1 MGKLEVSDYTAS
13 AQELIDFLKSQEV
26 FDQKEFHFAKK
37 GLSDAGNST
46 VSQNNDP
53 DILGHLHISDVRDHF
68 GRQCVDLVQ
77 EGGGVHGIALAGYT
91 YVLEKMGVSF
101 TKLAGT
107 SAGAINTMLLNCT
120 LTDFELQEIKRYKE
134 EREGIH
140 TPNYQENKIAT
151 VYYGTRSEKI
161 LEILSKKEINTIIDG
176 HPSWQKILWNL
187 FKGQVDFHQ
196 VKKLI
201 KDYKYSLLTAI
212 SSLFVLIVCTIFFL
226 FFNDPGSSAA
236 KIVKGLTIIS
246 TLALLIAL
254 FLIGWGI
261 SKARKLWSQACHL
274 GINPGKNFE
283 QWIEDLLK
291 ENGIFTVHSLR
302 EKLDLETKILSPFY
316 FSPQLNKDPAYNEKD
331 ETEDEFEIIVVKDKD
346 GDEEYFNAE
355 SGSLDKLIERAYK
368 LPEDRIKRIVDRIW
382 DRLIRLA
389 SNIPTGSPESELV
402 AKRRIQPLKGLFEKA
417 ILLLDRSCGYTPD
430 ASGKYQL
437 GPYNR
442 EVTVV
447 TTDITNEIKVEFPAM
462 HKMYWGDDLQVSPAS
477 YVRASMAIPF
487 FFTPFE
493 VVHDPAQLQARE
505 IEWLKFMKIIKRK
518 DPHSASDKDST
529 LFVDGGTLSNF
540 PINIYATPEM
550 PLPRKP
556 TVGIKLQYED
566 ESIYNVV
573 NTEVREVG
581 SIVSTM
587 RYFYDRDFLA
597 KNDMY
602 KRTVRSIDT
611 GQIHWLNFALTET
624 DKLELFFRGA
634 LAAGL
639 FLIHTH
645 PQIEENRG
653 YWINKV
659 KNFGANIRC
668 GKIDGHDT
676 ITIYRDGKNNLR
688 HEDLENKDIH
698 FNWEEYKK
706 ERLLALS
713 GIKYQRNELK
723 KFPE

>member
-1 MGKLEVSDYTAS
+1 MEKLEVSDYTAS
-13 AQELIDFLKSQEV
+13 AQELIEFLKSKEV
-26 FDQKEFHFAKK
+26 FDQKEFHFTKE
-37 GLSDAGNST
+37 LHDGNSKG
-46 VSQNNDP
+46 SQNNDP
-53 DILGHLHISDVRDHF
+53 DILGHLHISDVRDRF

-107 SAGAINTMLLNCT
+107 SAGAINTMLLNCS
-120 LTDFELQEIKRYKE
+120 LTDFELQEIKRYTE
-134 EREGIH
+134 AHEIH
-140 TPNYQENKIAT
+140 TPNYQEDKIAT

-161 LEILSKKEINTIIDG
+161 LEILSKKEISTIIDG
-176 HPSWQKILWNL
+176 RPSWQKILLNL
-187 FKGQVDFHQ
+187 FKGRVDFHQ
-196 VKKLI
+196 LKKI
-201 KDYKYSLLTAI
+201 VKDYKRSALISI
-212 SSLFVLIVCTIFFL
+212 SSLFLLIICTLYFLIPHDPASTATKIF
-226 FFNDPGSSAA
+226 
-236 KIVKGLTIIS
+236 KGLTIIS
-246 TLALLIAL
+246 TLSLLITL
-254 FLIGWGI
+254 VLIGWGI
-261 SKARKLWSQACHL
+261 WKARKLWAQAYHL
-274 GINPGKNFE
+274 GINPGKEFE
-283 QWIEDLLK
+283 QWIERLLK

-316 FSPQLNKDPAYNEKD
+316 FSPELNKDPAYNEK
-331 ETEDEFEIIVVKDKD
+331 EKTNDEFEIIVVKDTD
-346 GDEEYFNAE
+346 GDEEYFNGE
-355 SGSLDKLIERAYK
+355 LNSLEKLIERTYK
-368 LPEDRIKRIVDRIW
+368 LPEHKIKRIVDRIW

-389 SNIPTGSPESELV
+389 SNIPTGSPEGELV
-402 AKRRIQPLKGLFEKA
+402 AKRRIQPLKVLFERA

-430 ASGKYQL
+430 ASGEYQL

-518 DPHSASDKDST
+518 DPHSTGVKDST
-529 LFVDGGTLSNF
+529 LFVDGGALSNF

-550 PLPRKP
+550 PMPRKP
-556 TVGIKLQYED
+556 TIGIKLEYED
-566 ESIYNVV
+566 ESIANVV
-573 NTEVREVG
+573 NTEVREIG

-634 LAAGL
+634 LAAAL

-645 PQIEENRG
+645 PKIEENRG

-659 KNFGANIRC
+659 KNFGTKIRC
-668 GKIDGHDT
+668 GKKIDDNDT
-676 ITIYRDGKNNLR
+676 ISIYRDGNNNLR

-713 GIKYQRNELK
+713 RIKYQRNELK

>member
-1 MGKLEVSDYTAS
+1 MEKLEVSDYTAS
-13 AQELIDFLKSQEV
+13 AQELIEFLKSKEV
-26 FDQKEFHFAKK
+26 FDQKEFHFTKRE
-37 GLSDAGNST
+37 ST
-46 VSQNNDP
+46 ASQDNDP

-77 EGGGVHGIALAGYT
+77 EGGGVHGVALAGYA
-91 YVLEKMGVSF
+91 YVLEKMGISF

-107 SAGAINTMLLNCT
+107 SAGAINTMLLNCS

-134 EREGIH
+134 EHKEVQ
-140 TPNYQENKIAT
+140 TPNYQEDKIAT
-151 VYYGTRSEKI
+151 VYYSTRSEKI
-161 LEILSKKEINTIIDG
+161 LEILSKKELSTIIDG
-176 HPSWQKILWNL
+176 RPSWQKILLSL
-187 FKGQVDFHQ
+187 FKGRVDFHQ
-196 VKKLI
+196 VKKII
-201 KDYKYSLLTAI
+201 KDYKRSILIAI
-212 SSLFVLIVCTIFFL
+212 SSLFLLIICTLFFL
-226 FFNDPGSSAA
+226 IPHDSASIA
-236 KIVKGLTIIS
+236 TKIFKGLTIIS
-246 TLALLIAL
+246 TLALLITL

-261 SKARKLWSQACHL
+261 WKARKLWEQAYHL
-274 GINPGKNFE
+274 GINPGKEFE
-283 QWIEDLLK
+283 QWIEQLLK

-316 FSPQLNKDPAYNEKD
+316 FSPELNKDRVYSEDK
-331 ETEDEFEIIVVKDKD
+331 TKDEFEIIVVKDKD
-346 GDEEYFNAE
+346 GDEEYFNGE
-355 SGSLDKLIERAYK
+355 LNSLEKLIERTYK
-368 LPEDRIKRIVDRIW
+368 LPADKIKRIVDRIW
-382 DRLIRLA
+382 DRLIRLG
-389 SNIPTGSPESELV
+389 SNIPTGSPEAELV
-402 AKRRIQPLKGLFEKA
+402 AKRRIQPLKVLFEKA
-417 ILLLDRSCGYTPD
+417 VLLLDRSCGYTPD
-430 ASGKYQL
+430 ASGDYQL

-493 VVHDPAQLQARE
+493 VVHDPSQLQARE

-518 DPHSASDKDST
+518 DPQSISNKDST

-556 TVGIKLQYED
+556 TIGIKLQYED
-566 ESIYNVV
+566 ESISNVV
-573 NTEVREVG
+573 NTEVREIG

-587 RYFYDRDFLA
+587 RYFYDRDFLS

-645 PQIEENRG
+645 PKIEENRG

-659 KNFGANIRC
+659 KNFGTRIRC
-668 GKIDGHDT
+668 GKKIDGNDT
-676 ITIYRDGKNNLR
+676 ISIYRDGINNLR

-713 GIKYQRNELK
+713 RIKYQRNELK

>member
-1 MGKLEVSDYTAS
+1 MEKLDVSDYTTS
-13 AQELIDFLKSQEV
+13 VQDLIEFLKSKEV
-26 FDQKEFHFAKK
+26 FDQKEFHFAKAVNI
-37 GLSDAGNST
+37 AGNPD
-46 VSQNNDP
+46 NNP
-53 DILGHLHISDVRDHF
+53 DVLGHLHISDVRDRF

-107 SAGAINTMLLNCT
+107 SAGAINTMLLNCS
-120 LTDFELQEIKRYKE
+120 LTDFEFQEIKRYKE
-134 EREGIH
+134 EHEEIQ
-140 TPNYQENKIAT
+140 TPNYQDDKIAT

-161 LEILSKKEINTIIDG
+161 LEILAKKEINTIIDG
-176 HPSWQKILWNL
+176 RPSWQRILLNL
-187 FKGQVDFHQ
+187 FKGRVDFHQ
-196 VKKLI
+196 VKKI
-201 KDYKYSLLTAI
+201 FGDYKRCLLIAVCSLIL
-212 SSLFVLIVCTIFFL
+212 LIACTIFFI
-226 FFNDPGSSAA
+226 FSDAPGTTATT
-236 KIVKGLTIIS
+236 IFKGLTIIS
-246 TLALLIAL
+246 TVALLITL
-254 FLIGWGI
+254 SLIAWGI
-261 SKARKLWSQACHL
+261 WKVRTLWAQAYHL
-274 GINPGKNFE
+274 GINPGKDFE
-283 QWIEDLLK
+283 QWIEELLK

-302 EKLDLETKILSPFY
+302 EKLDLETKILSSFY
-316 FSPQLNKDPAYNEKD
+316 FSPELNKDPVYNESDNANDK
-331 ETEDEFEIIVVKDKD
+331 FKIIVVKDKD
-346 GDEEYFNAE
+346 RDEEYFNAE
-355 SGSLDKLIERAYK
+355 LTSLGKLIERAYK
-368 LPEDRIKRIVDRIW
+368 LPNDKIKRIVDRIW
-382 DRLIRLA
+382 DRLIRLG
-389 SNIPTGSPESELV
+389 SNIPTGSPEGELV
-402 AKRRIQPLKGLFEKA
+402 AKRRIQPLKILFEKA
-417 ILLLDRSCGYTPD
+417 VLLLDRSCGYTPD
-430 ASGKYQL
+430 SSGEYQL

-518 DPHSASDKDST
+518 DPHSTSNRDST
-529 LFVDGGTLSNF
+529 LFVDGGALSNF

-556 TVGIKLQYED
+556 TIGIKLEYED
-566 ESIYNVV
+566 ESLSNVV
-573 NTEVREVG
+573 NSEVREVG

-587 RYFYDRDFLA
+587 RYFYDRDFLS

-634 LAAGL
+634 VAAGL

-645 PQIEENRG
+645 PKIEESRG

-668 GKIDGHDT
+668 GKKIDGIDT
-676 ITIYRDGKNNLR
+676 ISIYRDGNANLR

-698 FNWEEYKK
+698 FNWEDYKT

-713 GIKYQRNELK
+713 RIKYQRNELK